1 MRRRTAA
8 LLALAPVLSLAL
20 VGTAA
25 ADAPTK
31 SAWWNAATANGVALP
46 APTTSADDLHLG
58 QGPTGPSALAAV
70 GYDLVGLVVSSARL
84 QLKVTANSA
93 VGTIDVVACPT
104 KDASWKA
111 GGNQP
116 FDARPAYDCALGSR
130 GLVAADGTS
139 VTFLLESAQ
148 QAAGGGYS
156 LAIVPT
162 DGAQPFTVDFTKP
175 DATSLTPEV
184 DTAAAE
190 QPAAA
195 APAPAPP
202 TTTGT
207 SGAAPISAGTVAA
220 PPPVAPVVQTPAVAA
235 PVVPAP
241 QAAPAPVAPAAAS
254 RPLTPVSN
262 RDRYAAGSMLALLA
276 GLVVWAFQQP
286 RPQPRLIGGAAR
298 AAGPAVQELVSTVPR
313 GIGRFAVHRT
323 APARPLV

>member
-1 MRRRTAA
+1 MRRRTAV

-20 VGTAA
+20 AGTAA

-46 APTTSADDLHLG
+46 APTTSADDLHVG

-70 GYDLVGLVVSSARL
+70 GYDLAGLVVSSARL
-84 QLKVTANSA
+84 QLKVTPNST

-104 KDASWKA
+104 KDTAWKA
-111 GGNQP
+111 GGDQP
-116 FDARPAYDCALGSR
+116 FDARPAYDCAQGSR

-148 QAAGGGYS
+148 QAAGGYS
-156 LAIVPT
+156 LAIVPR

-202 TTTGT
+202 TTTTGT
-207 SGAAPISAGTVAA
+207 SGTAPISAGAVAA

-298 AAGPAVQELVSTVPR
+298 AAGPAGQEIVSSVPR
-313 GIGRFAVHRT
+313 GIGRFAVHRS